1 MATEQQLYEQNE
13 LEKKRLNLSQQQ
25 IEEAYNLS
33 KKQIDEIESE
43 TKAKAGK
50 LAQQTYI
57 TKQQTEKV
65 LPNILSAQG
74 LANTGYENVRKGQ
87 IQSSYQGQQGE
98 IQSDLQSNIAGL
110 NRQRANEELRRK
122 QQLDALALQREA
134 AALDYA
140 NSLQS
145 LRSKSS
151 GGGSGSGSTS
161 SENFKL
167 INQFISSDI
176 ENGLSPDQVG
186 SLTKQYLDEGYITQA
201 EKDRLD
207 SNLKTYAYTY
217 NTGIAPF
224 DIPNVVPQKATTP
237 KATTPKTPTKKAQPT
252 TTQKI
257 QKALA
262 IGQW

>member
-57 TKQQTEKV
+57 TKQQTERV
-65 LPNILSAQG
+65 LPNLLSAQG

-151 GGGSGSGSTS
+151 GGSSSGSTS

-176 ENGLSPDQVG
+176 ENGLNPDQVG

-224 DIPNVVPQKATTP
+224 DIPKVVPQKT
-237 KATTPKTPTKKAQPT
+237 TTPKTPTKKAQPT

>member
-1 MATEQQLYEQNE
+1 MATRQELDEQNE

-65 LPNILSAQG
+65 LPNLLSSQG

-87 IQSSYQGQQGE
+87 IQSAYQGQQGE
-98 IQSDLQSNIAGL
+98 IQSDLQSNIAGF

-151 GGGSGSGSTS
+151 GSGSGSGSTS

-186 SLTKQYLDEGYITQA
+186 SLTKQYLDKGYITQA

-217 NTGIAPF
+217 NTGIAPIN
-224 DIPNVVPQKATTP
+224 IPTPTKAPTP
-237 KATTPKTPTKKAQPT
+237 KVATPPKKAQPT

>member
-1 MATEQQLYEQNE
+1 MATQKELYEQNE

-65 LPNILSAQG
+65 LPNLLSAQG

-87 IQSSYQGQQGE
+87 IQSAYQGQQGE

-145 LRSKSS
+145 LRSKLS
-151 GGGSGSGSTS
+151 SGSGGSYS
-161 SENFKL
+161 NSNVQL
-167 INQFISSDI
+167 INQFGSLDI
-176 ENGLSPDQVG
+176 ENGMTPDQIEAY
-186 SLTKQYLDEGYITQA
+186 TKQYLDEGYITAA
-201 EKDRLD
+201 EKAKLD

-217 NTGIAPF
+217 NTGIAPIN
-224 DIPNVVPQKATTP
+224 IP
-237 KATTPKTPTKKAQPT
+237 TPTKAPTPKVATPPKKAQATP
-252 TTQKI
+252 TQKI

>member
-1 MATEQQLYEQNE
+1 MATQKELDEQYALEQ
-13 LEKKRLNLSQQQ
+13 KKLNLSQQQ

-33 KKQIDEIESE
+33 KKQLNEIESE

-57 TKQQTEKV
+57 TKQQSERV
-65 LPNILSAQG
+65 LPNVLSAQG
-74 LANTGYENVRKGQ
+74 LSNTGYENVRKGQ
-87 IQSSYQGQQGE
+87 IQSSYQGQQSE
-98 IQSDLQSNIAGL
+98 IQSDLQSNIAGF

-145 LRSKSS
+145 LRSKSN
-151 GGGSGSGSTS
+151 GGSTS

-201 EKDRLD
+201 EKDKLD

-224 DIPNVVPQKATTP
+224 DIPKVVPQ

>member
-57 TKQQTEKV
+57 TKQQTERV
-65 LPNILSAQG
+65 LPNILSSQG

-87 IQSSYQGQQGE
+87 IQSNYQGQQSE
-98 IQSDLQSNIAGL
+98 IQSDLQSNISSL

-145 LRSKSS
+145 LRSK
-151 GGGSGSGSTS
+151 S

-201 EKDRLD
+201 EKDKLD
-207 SNLKTYAYTY
+207 SNLKTYAYIY

-224 DIPNVVPQKATTP
+224 DIPKVVPQ

>member
-1 MATEQQLYEQNE
+1 MATQKELDEQYALEQ
-13 LEKKRLNLSQQQ
+13 KKFNLSQQQ

-33 KKQIDEIESE
+33 KKQFDEIEGE

-65 LPNILSAQG
+65 LPNLLSAQG
-74 LANTGYENVRKGQ
+74 LSNTGYENVRQQQ
-87 IQSSYQGQQGE
+87 IQTAYQGQQGE
-98 IQSDLQSNIAGL
+98 IKSDLDSSISAL

-151 GGGSGSGSTS
+151 SGSGSGSTS

-207 SNLKTYAYTY
+207 SNLKTYAYAF
-217 NTGIAPF
+217 NTGIAPIN
-224 DIPNVVPQKATTP
+224 IPTPTKAPTP
-237 KATTPKTPTKKAQPT
+237 KVATPLKKAQPT

>member
-1 MATEQQLYEQNE
+1 MATEQELYEQNE

-33 KKQIDEIESE
+33 KKQFDEIESE

-57 TKQQTEKV
+57 TKQQTERV
-65 LPNILSAQG
+65 LPNLLSSQG

-151 GGGSGSGSTS
+151 GGSYVNS
-161 SENFKL
+161 NVQL
-167 INQFISSDI
+167 INQFGSLDI
-176 ENGLSPDQVG
+176 ENGMTPDQIEAY
-186 SLTKQYLDEGYITQA
+186 TQQYLDEGYITAA
-201 EKDRLD
+201 EKAKLD

-217 NTGIAPF
+217 NTGIAPIN
-224 DIPNVVPQKATTP
+224 IPTVSTPPKAPTP
-237 KATTPKTPTKKAQPT
+237 KAPPKKAQPT
-252 TTQKI
+252 PTQKI

>member
-57 TKQQTEKV
+57 TKQQTERV
-65 LPNILSAQG
+65 LPNILSSQG

-87 IQSSYQGQQGE
+87 IQSSYQGQQSE
-98 IQSDLQSNIAGL
+98 IQSDLQSNIAGF

-145 LRSKSS
+145 LRS
-151 GGGSGSGSTS
+151 SGSGYSNS
-161 SENFKL
+161 NVQL
-167 INQFISSDI
+167 INQFGSLDI
-176 ENGLSPDQVG
+176 ENGMTPDQIEAY
-186 SLTKQYLDEGYITQA
+186 TQQYLDEGYITAA
-201 EKDRLD
+201 EKAKLD
-207 SNLKTYAYTY
+207 SNLKTYAYTF
-217 NTGIAPF
+217 NTGIAPIN
-224 DIPNVVPQKATTP
+224 IPTPTKAPTP
-237 KATTPKTPTKKAQPT
+237 KVATPPKKAQPT

>member
-33 KKQIDEIESE
+33 KKQLNEIESE

-57 TKQQTEKV
+57 TKQQTERV
-65 LPNILSAQG
+65 LPNILSSQG

-87 IQSSYQGQQGE
+87 IQSSYQGQQSE
-98 IQSDLQSNIAGL
+98 IQSDLQSNIAGF
-110 NRQRANEELRRK
+110 NRQRENEELRRK

-151 GGGSGSGSTS
+151 GVSSGSTS

-224 DIPNVVPQKATTP
+224 DIPKVVPQ

>member
-1 MATEQQLYEQNE
+1 MATEQQLREQYELDQ
-13 LEKKRLNLSQQQ
+13 KKLNLSQQQ

-57 TKQQTEKV
+57 TKQQTERV

-87 IQSSYQGQQGE
+87 IKSAYQGQQGE

-151 GGGSGSGSTS
+151 GGSGYSNS
-161 SENFKL
+161 NVQL
-167 INQFISSDI
+167 INQFGSLDI
-176 ENGLSPDQVG
+176 ENGMTPDQIEAY
-186 SLTKQYLDEGYITQA
+186 TQQYLDEGYITAA
-201 EKDRLD
+201 EKAKLD

-217 NTGIAPF
+217 NTGIAPIN
-224 DIPNVVPQKATTP
+224 IP
-237 KATTPKTPTKKAQPT
+237 TPTKAPTPKVATPPKKAQATP
-252 TTQKI
+252 TQKI

>member
-1 MATEQQLYEQNE
+1 MATQKELDEQYALEQ
-13 LEKKRLNLSQQQ
+13 KKLNLSQQQ

-33 KKQIDEIESE
+33 KKQLDEIESE

-57 TKQQTEKV
+57 TKQQSEKV
-65 LPNILSAQG
+65 LPNVLSAQG
-74 LANTGYENVRKGQ
+74 LSNTGYENVRKGQ
-87 IQSSYQGQQGE
+87 IQSSYQGQQSE
-98 IQSDLQSNIAGL
+98 IQSDLQSNIAGF

-151 GGGSGSGSTS
+151 GVSGSGSTS

-167 INQFISSDI
+167 INQFGSLDI
-176 ENGLSPDQVG
+176 ENGMTPDQIEAY
-186 SLTKQYLDEGYITQA
+186 TQQYLDEGYITAA
-201 EKDRLD
+201 EKAKLD

-217 NTGIAPF
+217 NTGIAPIN
-224 DIPNVVPQKATTP
+224 IP
-237 KATTPKTPTKKAQPT
+237 TPTKAPTPKVATPPKKAQAT
-252 TTQKI
+252 QTQKI